1 MLLEPF
7 TTRALLLDVSR
18 GVMPTLDQ
26 FKALIDRLVAAN
38 MTAICLYLEPQS
50 WSSEAWPALDPDY
63 PTLTPNT
70 LRAIDAYCTARG
82 LTIIPAIQSL
92 GHMTALVSHPDWSHL
107 ALSDERWS
115 IKPCPE
121 TYDLLGRL
129 YADIL
134 ACYSGPYVHACMDEP
149 TDLLPSD
156 RYSHAVAMGYLPP
169 LDYQPRTMRGT
180 VAAID
185 LYAHHL
191 HAMQAIA
198 YQHGKKM
205 ILWDDILAQHPALVC
220 DVPRSSIVASWF
232 YAPLSDDDAIHL
244 SALHSIGIETWV
256 TASTHGHDTRLSVAE
271 RCQRA
276 RANIDAQVL
285 LGRTHGSTGF
295 CLAAWGDGGYNPLD
309 AALDAALAHLI
320 TAHVP
325 IPPLDRQTRYAVY
338 SALQRVYGRAVR
350 ISESTMGME
359 MAERKTLHADKRRY
373 VPMDAL
379 AAITGTCQEAHRL

>member
-1 MLLEPF
+1 MLLDSF
-7 TTRALLLDVSR
+7 RVKALLLDVSR

-26 FKALIDRLVAAN
+26 FKALIDRLAAAGLN
-38 MTAICLYLEPQS
+38 GLILYLEPQS
-50 WSSEAWPALDPDY
+50 WSSDVWPALDPTY
-63 PTLTPNT
+63 PTLTPST
-70 LRAIDAYCTARG
+70 LRAVDEYCTARG
-82 LTIIPAIQSL
+82 LTLIPAIQSL
-92 GHMTALVSHPDWSHL
+92 GHMTALVSSRDWGHL
-107 ALSDERWS
+107 AYSEARWS

-134 ACYSGPYVHACMDEP
+134 ACCSGPYVHACMDEP

-156 RYSHAVAMGYLPP
+156 RYHHAVAMGYLPP

-198 YQHGKKM
+198 YQHGRQL
-205 ILWDDILAQHPALVC
+205 IVWDDMLAQHPALVC

-232 YAPLSDDDAIHL
+232 YAPLSDDDAIYL

-256 TASTHGHDTRLSVAE
+256 TASTHGHDTRLSLAE

-295 CLAAWGDGGYNPLD
+295 CLASWGDGGYNPLD
-309 AALDAALAHLI
+309 EALDAALAHTV
-320 TAHVP
+320 TAEAPVS
-325 IPPLDRQTRYAVY
+325 PLDRQTRYAVY
-338 SALQRVYGRAVR
+338 NALQGVYSRTVR
-350 ISESTMGME
+350 ISENAMGME
-359 MAERKTLHADKRRY
+359 TAERTALHADKRRY

-379 AAITGTCQEAHRL
+379 AAITN